1 MVDVDVKNAIFITSI
16 GYAPDEVLSE
26 PDYCLHGGMNEK
38 KLLDNGGS
46 WVVTDFPIDKF
57 HTNQNESLA
66 GKKMLYETIKN
77 PEGKRYFPLFNSYT
91 ELVKIYGENVRIAM
105 TCLVTALEM
114 AVSENLDG
122 VVVGVGTLNHVID
135 RSQIKE

>member
-1 MVDVDVKNAIFITSI
+1 MANVDVKNAIFITPI
-16 GYAPDEVLSE
+16 GYALDEVLSE

-38 KLLDNGGS
+38 KLLSNGGS
-46 WVVTDFPIDKF
+46 WVVKDFPIDKF
-57 HTNQNESLA
+57 HTNQDESLA
-66 GKKMLYETIKN
+66 GKKMMYDTIEN
-77 PEGKRYFPLFNSYT
+77 SEGKRYFPLFDSYA

-114 AVSENLDG
+114 TVSENIDG
-122 VVVGVGTLNHVID
+122 VVVGVGTLNHVIE